1 MAVTHSA
8 ATRNALA
15 DAVLAE
21 IDIDVGAGNLIFQTS
36 GDVEVATLVLSD
48 PAGVVA
54 AEVLT
59 FSAIADDTSAT
70 GGTVDRFIIES
81 NSTGTRVLGNV
92 LTSGGDINLS
102 SLSVGVG
109 DTVSISSLTYTAAP

>member
-8 ATRNALA
+8 ATRNAIA

-21 IDIDVGAGNLIFQTS
+21 IDIDVGAGTLEFQTS
-36 GDVEVATLVLSD
+36 GAAEVATLILTD
-48 PAGVVA
+48 PAGTVTN
-54 AEVLT
+54 EVLT

-70 GGTVDRFIIES
+70 GGTVDRFVIKA
-81 NSTGTRVLGNV
+81 NSGGVRVLGNV

-102 SLSVGVG
+102 SLVVGAG
-109 DTVSISSLTYTAAP
+109 DTVSISSLTYTAPV